1 MVWRFALLCSLALLA
16 ALFSGAPAPV
26 SANGNTP
33 QLETW
38 VARGDVANDNVN
50 GETAGTSCS
59 LPDYIAGPDNA
70 DVQIQLGVDHTLDEG
85 ILHLCAGT
93 YNISSTILVGSL
105 NVTLQGAGATITI
118 LDGGNTFNEGVSNL
132 DGTQILTGNAD
143 LIVSGLTFLGGHATA
158 NGGAI
163 DVPLHDV
170 TVIGSQFIGNS
181 AYNEGGAIRSVD
193 ATITS
198 STFEGNACGG
208 GGGAV
213 NAIGEI
219 TVDSSEFTSNA
230 GLESPGGALF
240 SAIGITVANSIF
252 TNNNAANYGGAIF
265 ASDTAVTDSAFT
277 GNGATEGGAIYSN
290 ATSVANSTFSTN
302 NASSYGGA
310 IYSTEVVTITASTTF
325 TGNSATEG
333 GAIYA
338 FATAV
343 TDSTFSTNN
352 ASSYGG
358 AIYSVTD
365 VAVTASTFTDN
376 TAITGG
382 DDVYALEG
390 GTVCGDVQG
399 EGGVLGTWSD
409 ACAGDTSGG
418 GGGSSSYNLFVT
430 TPRFGTITTTDGFSC
445 APTDLRCTL
454 VAVQGST
461 VLFSSSV
468 LPGYA
473 LIRWNGCTS
482 ASASTCSVTLNADTT
497 ISASYGSRW
506 LARFVGAGTT
516 LRVSAAA
523 TVRTSAKALKSAGTG
538 DTITITGYAKTAGAK
553 ALERAKVLRRA
564 LRAAGVTAPIT
575 ITTAASS
582 AAPAKRTKA
591 VIRVVW
597 GVTP

>member
-310 IYSTEVVTITASTTF
+310 IYS
-325 TGNSATEG
+325 
-333 GAIYA
+333 
-338 FATAV
+338 
-343 TDSTFSTNN
+343 
-352 ASSYGG
+352 
-358 AIYSVTD
+358 VTD

-582 AAPAKRTKA
+582 ATPAKRAKA
-591 VIRVVW
+591 AITVVW